1 MAIDPLKKSYR
12 NRRKDQLEV
21 DYSILRDA
29 AEIFETKEGLME
41 FVESR
46 FNVISSHLT
55 YENANELKDEHGLL

>member
-29 AEIFETKEGLME
+29 AERFETKEGLME
-41 FVESR
+41 FVDSR